1 MLVEAIAIGLVL
13 GFFLFE
19 WTGLVAGGLI
29 APGYFALSLERPGTM
44 ALCLGVALCTMLF
57 MRLLSRFC
65 LLYGRRRFIL
75 CVLVGFTLQWTL
87 GAAIMGT
94 DAALGRVE
102 TVSYIIPGLVAHEMD
117 RQGVCS
123 TLLALLVLTCAVR
136 LVMELFGRI
145 PY

>member
-87 GAAIMGT
+87 GAAMGS
-94 DAALGRVE
+94 AARGAGR
-102 TVSYIIPGLVAHEMD
+102 P
-117 RQGVCS
+117 
-123 TLLALLVLTCAVR
+123 LAMGASMPSRVITRRAL
-136 LVMELFGRI
+136 
-145 PY
+145 

>member
-1 MLVEAIAIGLVL
+1 MLIESIAIGLVL

-29 APGYFALSLERPGTM
+29 APGYFALSLERPGTI
-44 ALCLGVALCTMLF
+44 ALCLGVALCTMLC

-75 CVLVGFTLQWTL
+75 CVLVGFVLQWTL
-87 GAAIMGT
+87 GAAVMGT

-102 TVSYIIPGLVAHEMD
+102 TVGYIIPGLVAHEMD
-117 RQGVCS
+117 RQGPCL
-123 TLLALLVLTCAVR
+123 TLLALLALTCAVR
-136 LVMELFGRI
+136 LVMKMLDRM